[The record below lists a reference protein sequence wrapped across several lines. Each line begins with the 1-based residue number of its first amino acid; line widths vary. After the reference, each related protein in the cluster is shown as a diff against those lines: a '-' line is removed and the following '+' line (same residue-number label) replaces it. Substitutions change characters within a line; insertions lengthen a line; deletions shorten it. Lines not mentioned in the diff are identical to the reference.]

1 MKKTLF
7 ISLFILACVMTSL
20 SFAQSPDIAGG
31 KLQSGSAKLNFA
43 SENSA
48 TPSGSGPILLN
59 DVNSKALRDFM
70 TSYKNPTDVR
80 WTLLAD
86 GFRVHFYV
94 DGIQTRIFYN
104 KKGNREAMIR
114 YYNEDKLP
122 FAIRYQ
128 VKTGYFDFTIF
139 QVTEVTVGNKTV
151 YLVKIEDKTSGK
163 TIEIAEGEMEV
174 AEEHLKG

>member
-7 ISLFILACVMTSL
+7 VSLFILACAMTCISY
-20 SFAQSPDIAGG
+20 AQSSDIAGG

-43 SENSA
+43 SENSG
-48 TPSGSGPILLN
+48 TPSRSGPVPLN
-59 DVNSKALRDFM
+59 DINTKALRDFM
-70 TSYKNPTDVR
+70 TSYKNAADVR
-80 WTLLAD
+80 WTILPD

-128 VKTGYFDFTIF
+128 VKTGFFDFAIS
-139 QVTEVTVGNKTV
+139 QVTEVTAGNKTV

-163 TIEIAEGEMEV
+163 TIEVAEGEMEV